1 MSISVKDIAVDKC
14 YVTSGN
20 QVRRVLK
27 IENGKVTYEE
37 RSKTESGG
45 SSLARTTI
53 GDGKF
58 AREAVGQV
66 PCP

>member
-1 MSISVKDIAVDKC
+1 M
-14 YVTSGN
+14 N
-20 QVRRVLK
+20 QVRRVLQIK
-27 IENGKVTYEE
+27 NGKVTYEE

-58 AREAVGQV
+58 AQEVVREI
-66 PCP
+66 PRL

>member
-1 MSISVKDIAVDKC
+1 MSISVKDITANKC
-14 YVTSGN
+14 YVTAMN

-58 AREAVGQV
+58 AQEVVREI
-66 PCP
+66 PC